1 MRWLL
6 IAAEEGTSWPD
17 AAIVIAFI
25 VVMGWVC
32 TRPFK

>member
-17 AAIVIAFI
+17 AAIIIAFI
-25 VVMGWVC
+25 LAMAWVA
-32 TRPFK
+32 TKW